1 MLDAEGHDATRRSA
15 YPPKRSA
22 WQFDAPAVAARRR
35 WLAAA
40 ASIVAL
46 LAAGALV
53 VAIVHADSG
62 DSPAF
67 IDDDGLIGSIA
78 THCALMTATV
88 GSLPVTG
95 TAQRRSDAIRD
106 QDRAIRIMLDS
117 IRDDAPDA
125 IRSDRPAARWLRDW
139 DRLVGAREVLASD
152 LLRDPN
158 ASLDVPVDS
167 DGAPVTERMDDVW
180 RGRPVCPVPPAVASA
195 DERSA
200 A

>member
-1 MLDAEGHDATRRSA
+1 
-15 YPPKRSA
+15 
-22 WQFDAPAVAARRR
+22 
-35 WLAAA
+35 
-40 ASIVAL
+40 
-46 LAAGALV
+46 V
-53 VAIVHADSG
+53 VAIVHIDSG

-67 IDDDGLIGSIA
+67 IDDDGLTASIA
-78 THCALMTATV
+78 THCALMTSTV

-117 IRDDAPDA
+117 IRDDTPDA
-125 IRSDRPAARWLRDW
+125 IRADRPAARWLRDW
-139 DRLVGAREVLASD
+139 DRLVGAREVLAAE

-158 ASLDVPVDS
+158 ASLDVPLDG

-180 RGRPVCPVPPAVASA
+180 RGDPVCPVPPAVASA